1 MQVWGEAVCQRSL
14 DFQPGVLD
22 VHTSP
27 DFSDTTLGVATK
39 GDEGLRLGGGVPN
52 AVHRDSEG
60 PVTKTSPGELTRQ
73 PLTPP
78 PGMFSCSEPQ
88 SKTKGRG
95 EEGATMPSNHRG
107 LPSPRPP
114 AARRRVLRLAEAQGL
129 AG

>member
-1 MQVWGEAVCQRSL
+1 MWGEAVCQRSL

-27 DFSDTTLGVATK
+27 DFSDTTLGIATK

-73 PLTPP
+73 PLTHLQ
-78 PGMFSCSEPQ
+78 GCSAAQ
-88 SKTKGRG
+88 NHKAKQRG
-95 EEGATMPSNHRG
+95 EERKEPLC
-107 LPSPRPP
+107 LPIT
-114 AARRRVLRLAEAQGL
+114 
-129 AG
+129 AGF